1 MTTGTG
7 KRIYRACERC
17 RGRKT
22 RCDLNSVGEVGK
34 PPCLECYRVGY
45 DCTLAASRRGGD
57 YSLHRTRRTRTD
69 RLKSASYN
77 IVGSPAQQDEETTA
91 APSGARETARPTAS
105 SNLEEE
111 PIYAE
116 LRNPSDAL
124 QILAQ
129 ARSHSCEEND
139 EYEQQCPNL
148 SSPLDGLRSN
158 GAHSPNANVQ
168 EIRPTVEHQMQRQ
181 PRAGTSIEV
190 YRLVERGVLGPGD
203 IKELINLYAESYH
216 PFLPIAPKY
225 MLQPLNINDV
235 ATNEPFLLT
244 VILTIASRFDPAWET
259 VHQHC
264 WTYTKE
270 LLLDILL
277 ALPQTHHVSSVEG
290 LLLLADWLPD
300 IQLGYPSSHHSTGG
314 IFTEDGTAWSLVG
327 QAVRHAYLLRL
338 DRTSFREDFVGQTKE
353 QIDRKRLAW
362 IYVYLADRQISVRMG
377 QSFWSRGPSLST
389 RFTAND
395 FPSLL
400 PSSNDEDYAS
410 MLQATI
416 ELTQLLHNSHDILYS
431 SRARTLGMT
440 LTGDYSRYLDDLLK
454 ALLMWHSTW
463 NESRLSSRLR
473 CTLSLMY
480 EYLCLYVNAFSFQAI
495 VTRASTLGRGS
506 TAELPRT
513 KSRRRNLFPR
523 GVMASP
529 DGRYVFEAIRAA
541 KMMLKIVGE
550 CEPASC
556 LRYLPTRYYLY
567 GIYSGVFLYKAE
579 IFGALTSSNEQL
591 EVKALVRRFI
601 LALRTAALSERHIAW
616 RYSESI
622 RGLWF
627 PTASKVRAA
636 NAMSSNKLAQEYD
649 QVSQRESPSPR
660 NATSEVAMERPEPEE
675 LCHYHSDKD
684 FRAPTDHGSS
694 REQQSNTRSYP
705 DDLSREAPQPDLDSI
720 PVLDPSRMLLQDSF
734 FSPVSAL
741 GFADHSDAFLESVF
755 GPNEMNIIPPFTDNL
770 PIW

>member
-1 MTTGTG
+1 MLIMS
-7 KRIYRACERC
+7 R
-17 RGRKT
+17 
-22 RCDLNSVGEVGK
+22 NSVGEVGK
-34 PPCLECYRVGY
+34 PPCLECFRVGH
-45 DCTLAASRRGGD
+45 DCTLASSRRGGD
-57 YSLHRTRRTRTD
+57 YSLYRARRSRTGL
-69 RLKSASYN
+69 LKGASN
-77 IVGSPAQQDEETTA
+77 SVVGSPGQQREQTA
-91 APSGARETARPTAS
+91 AIPRGDREAAEGNVSGD
-105 SNLEEE
+105 LDEE

-124 QILAQ
+124 QILTR
-129 ARSHSCEEND
+129 ARSRSCEETGED
-139 EYEQQCPNL
+139 GQQCSSFP
-148 SSPLDGLRSN
+148 SPLDDLGN
-158 GAHSPNANVQ
+158 DDAYSPNMNVQ
-168 EIRPTVEHQMQRQ
+168 ENHPTATPPMQRQ
-181 PRAGTSIEV
+181 PTTEEGIAA
-190 YRLVERGVLGPGD
+190 YKLVIKGVLKPED
-203 IKELINLYAESYH
+203 IKELISLYAERYH
-216 PFLPIAPKY
+216 PFLPIVPKY
-225 MLQPLNINDV
+225 VLLAHNINEV

-244 VILTIASRFDPAWET
+244 VIMTIASRFDPAWDE
-259 VHQHC
+259 VHHHC

-277 ALPQTHHVSSVEG
+277 ALPHTHHVNSVEG
-290 LLLLADWLPD
+290 LLLLSDWLPD
-300 IQLGYPSSHHSTGG
+300 VRLDYPSSVRSTKGS
-314 IFTEDGTAWSLVG
+314 FTEDGTAWSLVG

-338 DRTSFREDFVGQTKE
+338 DRTSFREEFVGQTKD

-410 MLQATI
+410 VLQATI

-440 LTGDYSRYLDDLLK
+440 LTGDYSRYLDDLL
-454 ALLMWHSTW
+454 STW
-463 NESRLSSRLR
+463 SEFPLGPKLR

-495 VTRASTLGRGS
+495 VTRASGLDKGLTEEQSSMRS
-506 TAELPRT
+506 
-513 KSRRRNLFPR
+513 KRRHLFPR

-541 KMMLKIVGE
+541 KMVLKIIGE
-550 CEPASC
+550 CDSTMC

-579 IFGALTSSNEQL
+579 IFGALTSSSEQL
-591 EVKALVRRFI
+591 EVKALVRKFI
-601 LALRTAALSERHIAW
+601 LALRMAALGKRHIAQ
-616 RYSESI
+616 RYSELI

-627 PTASKVRAA
+627 PTASRVTGS
-636 NAMSSNKLAQEYD
+636 NSMSGHRLAGECD
-649 QVSQRESPSPR
+649 HVSQHERLSPR
-660 NATSEVAMERPEPEE
+660 NTTSDDAARHSE
-675 LCHYHSDKD
+675 LGEFDHTAYSDRNTRD
-684 FRAPTDHGSS
+684 AAGSSSS
-694 REQQSNTRSYP
+694 REQQRPAGSNL
-705 DDLSREAPQPDLDSI
+705 DDLSSHTPQSVFDSMPVPDS
-720 PVLDPSRMLLQDSF
+720 SMMLLPDNF
-734 FSPVSAL
+734 FSAVPAL
-741 GFADHSDAFLESVF
+741 GFADHGDAFLESVF